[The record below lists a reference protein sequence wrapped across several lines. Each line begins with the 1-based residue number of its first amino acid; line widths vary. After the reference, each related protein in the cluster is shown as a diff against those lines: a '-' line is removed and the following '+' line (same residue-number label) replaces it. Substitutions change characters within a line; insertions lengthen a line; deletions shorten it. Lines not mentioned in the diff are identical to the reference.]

1 MKFIDCCLEALSSL
15 RQNFLRTSLTVLGI
29 VIGVMS
35 VIVMLAVGKG
45 VQTQV
50 TDTISSIGSNLLV
63 VWPKMQ
69 SSNRVKMPGT
79 GSVSLSLDDA
89 AELKYLDEIEEVASV
104 IAKSFQV
111 QFQEMNWNARVSG
124 YLLPITRL
132 ETGILFMVATSL
144 SKI

>member
-1 MKFIDCCLEALSSL
+1 M
-15 RQNFLRTSLTVLGI
+15 LGI

-50 TDTISSIGSNLLV
+50 TDTISSIEVTLV

-79 GSVSLSLDDA
+79 GSVSL
-89 AELKYLDEIEEVASV
+89 
-104 IAKSFQV
+104 
-111 QFQEMNWNARVSG
+111 
-124 YLLPITRL
+124 
-132 ETGILFMVATSL
+132 TSMML
-144 SKI
+144 S

>member
-1 MKFIDCCLEALSSL
+1 MFNKFHNFIDCCLEALSSL
-15 RQNFLRTSLTVLGI
+15 RQNLLRTSLTVLGI

-79 GSVSLSLDDA
+79 GSVSLTLDDA
-89 AELKYLDEIEEVASV
+89 AELKYLDE
-104 IAKSFQV
+104 SFTRRHA
-111 QFQEMNWNARVSG
+111 NAANSPWAFIFCLTVNRVPATQ
-124 YLLPITRL
+124 L
-132 ETGILFMVATSL
+132 TGSSL
-144 SKI
+144 TVMDSNH